1 MVTGHSQHRFM
12 KGKSCLS
19 NLISFYD
26 RVTCLDEGKA
36 VDVILPDFSKALD
49 TVALNVLLDKLS
61 SCELDK

>member
-1 MVTGHSQHRFM
+1 MA
-12 KGKSCLS
+12 
-19 NLISFYD
+19 
-26 RVTCLDEGKA
+26 DEQKA